1 MREQI
6 KIGTTG
12 EERFVVTDEHVINFA
27 DSKMPKVL
35 ASPSLTWFLEQAARK
50 AILPILEDRESC
62 VGVMINVDHL
72 APTPPGKHV
81 VCRARVIYTDGAQ
94 ITFQLEAH
102 DEQEL
107 VARGTHRRAV
117 VDKDRLSRR
126 VNRKI

>member
-62 VGVMINVDHL
+62 VGVMINV
-72 APTPPGKHV
+72 TS
-81 VCRARVIYTDGAQ
+81 ART
-94 ITFQLEAH
+94 
-102 DEQEL
+102 
-107 VARGTHRRAV
+107 
-117 VDKDRLSRR
+117 
-126 VNRKI
+126 